1 MMNLESV
8 YYTPAEPGSF
18 SSVNNLRR
26 QNLKLSKKDASKFL
40 SRQDAYTLHRDVVR
54 KFPRRKTLA
63 FGINDLWQADLVDL
77 SSLMRYND
85 GYRYLLTAIDVLTK
99 YGRVTMLRSKNA
111 ATVTE
116 AFSHMVSDVKPR
128 LLQTDKGTEFLNAQF
143 QKMLAD
149 NSIKHYTSE
158 NDDIKASIVERW
170 HRTLLAKLYRY
181 FTYKNTYRYVDVI
194 QDMVTSYNATYHS
207 TIKMAPIDVTF
218 HNESVLRE
226 ALMSRSPIKTKPKYK
241 VGDSVRISGTKQRIP
256 AKGYRDKWTEEV
268 FNVVKVVNTQPITY
282 VIADYNGE
290 ELKGKFYDQELQQV
304 IKDVYRIEK
313 VLKTRK
319 VSGGKKQFYVKW
331 LGYSDV
337 FNSWVDNINA

>member
-1 MMNLESV
+1 MNLESA

-18 SSVNNLRR
+18 SSVNNLKR
-26 QNLKLSKKDASKFL
+26 QFVKLSRKDVNKFL
-40 SRQDAYTLHRDVVR
+40 SRQDAYTLHRDIVR
-54 KFPRRKTLA
+54 KFPRRKTSA

-77 SSLMRYND
+77 SSLMRYNN

-99 YGRVTMLRSKNA
+99 YGRVTMLRNKNA

-116 AFSHMVSDVKPR
+116 AFSDMIGDVKPR

-149 NSIKHYTSE
+149 NGIKHYTSE

-194 QDMVTSYNATYHS
+194 QDIVASYNATYHS
-207 TIKMAPIDVTF
+207 TIKMAPVDVTV
-218 HNESVLRE
+218 HNESVIRE
-226 ALMSRSPIKTKPKYK
+226 ALLSHSPKKTKPKFN
-241 VGDSVRISGTKQRIP
+241 VGDAVRISGTKQRIP

-268 FNVVKVVNTQPITY
+268 FNITKILNTNPITY

-290 ELKGKFYDQELQQV
+290 ELKGKFYTPELQKV
-304 IKDVYRIEK
+304 IKDVYRVEK

-319 VSGGKKQFYVKW
+319 VTGGKKQYYVKW
-331 LGYSDV
+331 LGYDDT